1 MPLLSSITGIAEQK
15 LITLVECCLL
25 LVLVRTYSMSSY
37 GGRVDVFR
45 HICALTSHHFFS
57 TCLRSTLLV
66 AETDSIVDRL
76 LPQRL
81 SQPCNCSS
89 LRTCVNRIGVLIPG
103 GGMIMN
109 SQLMVNVS
117 MNFLKIGKFYF
128 Q

>member
-1 MPLLSSITGIAEQK
+1 MLLLSSITGIAEQK

-45 HICALTSHHFFS
+45 HTCALPSHHFFS
-57 TCLRSTLLV
+57 SCLRSTLLV
-66 AETDSIVDRL
+66 AQIDSIVDRRCL
-76 LPQRL
+76 RD

-89 LRTCVNRIGVLIPG
+89 LRTRFNRIGVLIL

-109 SQLMVNVS
+109 SQLVNVS
-117 MNFLKIGKFYF
+117 MNFLRIGKFYF